1 MTRIYKDAGVEVI
14 WSGVTFD
21 SSRPDSVPST
31 GRSGP
36 TFGLVVL
43 PGKAADQLIVNTDAL
58 GGAAGTPE
66 HRGRVA
72 YVFYDRVQH
81 IAETYIN
88 TSRDCAE
95 CDLDNVIVLA
105 HVMAHEIGHLL
116 LPYGHSATGLMRA
129 NWDAGDLHRAVYR
142 QLKFT
147 PEQAALIRARLL
159 GAAPQPADR
168 PGATSVAD

>member
-1 MTRIYKDAGVEVI
+1 
-14 WSGVTFD
+14 
-21 SSRPDSVPST
+21 
-31 GRSGP
+31 
-36 TFGLVVL
+36 
-43 PGKAADQLIVNTDAL
+43 
-58 GGAAGTPE
+58 
-66 HRGRVA
+66 VA

-88 TSRDCAE
+88 TSRDCAA

-159 GAAPQPADR
+159 GAAPRPADR